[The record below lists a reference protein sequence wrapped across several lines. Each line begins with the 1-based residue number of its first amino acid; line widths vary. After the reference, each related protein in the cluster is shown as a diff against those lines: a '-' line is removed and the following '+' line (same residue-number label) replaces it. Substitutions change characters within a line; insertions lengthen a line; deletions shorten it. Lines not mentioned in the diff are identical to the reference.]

1 MDISSLTT
9 CFDISSVHPEQKEA
23 IDSVLIGK
31 DVVVIL
37 PTGFGK
43 SFIYQSIAWLSQKPK
58 ALVLVVSH
66 LIALMRNQVS
76 TLTEYVTK
84 KESTGELGISIVV

>member
-31 DVVVIL
+31 DVVIL